1 MITVKDVVDCVRVA
15 NYKGNGVRYKSG
27 LTKGEVY
34 MSSIDCFSL
43 FKNKFMRQIGQ
54 MRDMYDLVTMMKD
67 ADLLSPAIEQTFS
80 DESIYYGFSEIYVPI
95 SAIKKICIKYGIKD
109 LISWL
114 DKVVAEVNEIGIFTN
129 GVKFTTNDKR
139 VCNELNLSDALDKD
153 ALCEYARLNDIY
165 EETCYIEIANAIS
178 NIVFGD
184 DLHNVRTHYNL
195 YDNDYLCDYIT
206 QEEYDEIVFLCKI
219 MSYMLKHCAISIEG
233 MTLFC
238 KLAISSI
245 DRNKYIKNTFDYTD
259 FKRPLERRQEDV
271 RYDSDGEPYGMFD
284 NSLISSTGTY
294 DEVEVYNNLVS
305 SDNEFDYKHALD
317 YLRRNK

>member
-15 NYKGNGVRYKSG
+15 NYKGNGIRYKSG

-34 MSSIDCFSL
+34 MSSIDCFEL
-43 FKNKFMRQIGQ
+43 FKNQFMRQIGQ

-80 DESIYYGFSEIYVPI
+80 EESIFYGFSEVYVPV
-95 SAIKKICIKYGIKD
+95 SAIKKVCMKYGIKD
-109 LISWL
+109 LIKWL
-114 DKVVAEVNEIGIFTN
+114 DRVVAEVDEIGIFTN

-139 VCNELNLSDALDKD
+139 LCNELNLSDALDKD
-153 ALCEYARLNDIY
+153 ALCEYARLNNMFEDS
-165 EETCYIEIANAIS
+165 CYIDIANAIS

-184 DLHNVRTHYNL
+184 DLHNVRYHYNL

-219 MSYMLKHCAISIEG
+219 MTYMLKYCAISIDG
-233 MTLFC
+233 MQLFC

-245 DRNKYIKNTFDYTD
+245 DKNKYVNNTFDYTG
-259 FKRPLERRQEDV
+259 FKRPLERRQDDV
-271 RYDSDGEPYGMFD
+271 RYDSEGEPYGYYD
-284 NSLISSTGTY
+284 DSINYSSGGYY
-294 DEVEVYNNLVS
+294 DEVDAYNNLEKN
-305 SDNEFDYKHALD
+305 DEFDYKSAMDL
-317 YLRRNK
+317 LKRI